1 MKTIDEFIEN
11 LPPETR
17 EKIQTLW
24 DTLPETERTAFE
36 FLSRGD
42 IPSNTTL
49 LKLLV
54 KLATTQLKMA
64 FGDKKQVVI
73 LGPTNVGKSTLFN
86 QLIQNA
92 TDRAEVSPLPGT
104 TRQNKMA
111 DAGLFTIVDTP
122 GADAVGETATRER
135 QSAMEA
141 ARSADCIILVFDA
154 SQGIRQSELAIAQ
167 EIFQL
172 QKPWVVVLNKIDLVK
187 RDLDRVIELASKNL
201 GLKPDLII
209 PVSARSGQN
218 LSRVVMRVA
227 LVEPEMIAALGRGL
241 PQFRRQLAWRT
252 IISTATGAAAVAL
265 VPLPMIDFIP
275 LAGLQTMMTLSIA
288 RIYQFEISP
297 ARARELIATLGLGY
311 LGRTLF
317 YELSKL
323 GGIPGWL
330 LSVAI
335 AASVTVT
342 MGYAAILWFE
352 SGVRISNATLNQIS
366 RQLTRN
372 LIQSLKNLG
381 KKRPGVET
389 IQEELSSFLEKLQP
403 DQILSP
409 EHLPKEDTGE
419 SRPK

>member
-1 MKTIDEFIEN
+1 
-11 LPPETR
+11 
-17 EKIQTLW
+17 
-24 DTLPETERTAFE
+24 
-36 FLSRGD
+36 
-42 IPSNTTL
+42 
-49 LKLLV
+49 
-54 KLATTQLKMA
+54 MA

>member
-1 MKTIDEFIEN
+1 MKTIDELMGNFS
-11 LPPETR
+11 PETQ
-17 EKIQTLW
+17 EKIRTLW

-36 FLSRGD
+36 SLLRGD

-54 KLATTQLKMA
+54 RLATTQLKMA
-64 FGDKKQVVI
+64 FGNKKQVVI

-86 QLIQNA
+86 QLIQNSI
-92 TDRAEVSPLPGT
+92 DRAEVGPLPGT
-104 TRQNKMA
+104 TRQTRAA

-122 GADAVGETATRER
+122 GADAVGETANQER

-141 ARSADCIILVFDA
+141 ARSADFIILVFDA
-154 SQGIRQSELAIAQ
+154 SQGIRQSELAMAQ
-167 EIFQL
+167 EVFQL
-172 QKPWVVVLNKIDLVK
+172 QKPWIVVLNKIDLVK

-201 GLKPDLII
+201 GLKPDLMI
-209 PVSARSGQN
+209 PISAQNGQN
-218 LSRVVMRVA
+218 LSRVVMRIA
-227 LVEPEMIAALGRGL
+227 LLEPEMIAALGHGL

-275 LAGLQTMMTLSIA
+275 LAGLQTMMILSIS

-297 ARARELIATLGLGY
+297 GRARELIATLGLGY

-330 LSVAI
+330 LSVAV
-335 AASVTVT
+335 ATSVTIT

-366 RQLTRN
+366 RQLTQNILR
-372 LIQSLKNLG
+372 SLKNIG
-381 KKRPGVET
+381 KKRPNVET
-389 IQEELSSFLEKLQP
+389 MQEELSSILEKLQP
-403 DQILSP
+403 DSIISP
-409 EHLPKEDTGE
+409 EHLPEEDSGE
-419 SRPK
+419 GGLK

>member
-1 MKTIDEFIEN
+1 MKTIDDLLEN
-11 LPPETR
+11 FSPETR
-17 EKIQTLW
+17 EKMRTLW
-24 DTLPETERTAFE
+24 DTLPEAERTAFE
-36 FLSRGD
+36 FLLRGD

-86 QLIQNA
+86 QLIQDSA
-92 TDRAEVSPLPGT
+92 DRAEVSPLPGT
-104 TRQNKMA
+104 TRQNKAA

-122 GADAVGETATRER
+122 GADAVGETANQER

-154 SQGIRQSELAIAQ
+154 SQGIKQSELAIAQ
-167 EIFQL
+167 EVFQL
-172 QKPWVVVLNKIDLVK
+172 QKPWVVALNKIDLVK

-201 GLKPDLII
+201 GLKPDQII
-209 PVSARSGQN
+209 PISAQSGQN
-218 LSRVVMRVA
+218 ISRVVMGIA

-252 IISTATGAAAVAL
+252 IISTATASAAIAL
-265 VPLPMIDFIP
+265 VPLPVIDFIP

-288 RIYQFEISP
+288 RIYRFEISP

-317 YELSKL
+317 YELSKM

-335 AASVTVT
+335 ASSITVT

-352 SGVRISNATLNQIS
+352 SGVRVSTATLNQIS
-366 RQLTRN
+366 RQITQK
-372 LIQSLKNLG
+372 IIHSLKNIG
-381 KKRPGVET
+381 KKKPRVET
-389 IQEELSSFLEKLQP
+389 IQDELSSILEKLQP
-403 DQILSP
+403 EQIV
-409 EHLPKEDTGE
+409 PKEHSPGE
-419 SRPK
+419 DSGEGRLK